1 MVAAFNDE
9 SGFTSAGCLIHS
21 MQLVISKEVIEFP
34 SVKSALDKARK
45 ICTHANKSTIFC
57 AELRRQQ
64 RLQIGNLFNSYS
76 LLMEEFVKLNLTFPH
91 RWQRKS
97 ANSRCGDQVEFH
109 L

>member
-64 RLQIGNLFNSYS
+64 RLQIGNVETKIIFFYI
-76 LLMEEFVKLNLTFPH
+76 MEEF
-91 RWQRKS
+91 
-97 ANSRCGDQVEFH
+97 GH
-109 L
+109 LSYFQT